1 MGPPS
6 YMRSVIDRN
15 VFMQCMTVFVHIRV
29 YRALQVIPRHV
40 IHNRKDSV
48 CVIRE
53 PTMAAV
59 TSTNF
64 IPF

>member
-6 YMRSVIDRN
+6 YMRSVVDRN
-15 VFMQCMTVFVHIRV
+15 IVMQCMTAFVHIRV
-29 YRALQVIPRHV
+29 HRNLQVIPRHV
-40 IHNRKDSV
+40 IHNRKDSAYE
-48 CVIRE
+48 IRE

>member
-6 YMRSVIDRN
+6 YMRSVIDRK
-15 VFMQCMTVFVHIRV
+15 VVMQCITVFVHIRV
-29 YRALQVIPRHV
+29 YRALHVIPRHV
-40 IHNRKDSV
+40 IHNREDSA

-59 TSTNF
+59 TSTNS